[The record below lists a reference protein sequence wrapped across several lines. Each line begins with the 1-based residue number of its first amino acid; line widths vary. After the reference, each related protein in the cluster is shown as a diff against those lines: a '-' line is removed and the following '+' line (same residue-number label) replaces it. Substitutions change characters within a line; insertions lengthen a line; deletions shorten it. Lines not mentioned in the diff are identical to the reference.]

1 MDQTDP
7 PDSTE
12 ADGDGDER
20 TTRRYDRDDRT
31 LLRAVVEAVGAE
43 TGRDPLELHPL
54 YDALDA
60 EALER
65 VVSPD
70 RGADPPAGRLRFRY
84 ESCDVTVTGDGRV
97 TAARR
102 EDGAR

>member
-1 MDQTDP
+1 MYQTDP
-7 PDSTE
+7 ANTDSDST
-12 ADGDGDER
+12 
-20 TTRRYDRDDRT
+20 TTRHDGDRT
-31 LLRAVVEAVGAE
+31 LLSAIVEAVGAE
-43 TGRDPLELHPL
+43 TGRDPLDLDPL
-54 YDALDA
+54 YSALDT

-70 RGADPPAGRLRFRY
+70 RGADPPAGHLRFRY

-102 EDGAR
+102 ENGAR